1 MPTPP
6 TSKPKG
12 ESQEKSIRS
21 YRGRVEIFF
30 TSSHITDVETELRKH
45 KGFDNVTELALSARV
60 KPRSHYIF
68 DN

>member
-1 MPTPP
+1 M
-6 TSKPKG
+6 
-12 ESQEKSIRS
+12 
-21 YRGRVEIFF
+21 EIFF

>member
-1 MPTPP
+1 MATPP
-6 TSKPKG
+6 VSKPKG
-12 ESQEKSIRS
+12 ESQEQSMRS
-21 YRGRVEIFF
+21 YRGRLEIFF

-45 KGFDNVTELALSARV
+45 KRFDNVTELAVNARI